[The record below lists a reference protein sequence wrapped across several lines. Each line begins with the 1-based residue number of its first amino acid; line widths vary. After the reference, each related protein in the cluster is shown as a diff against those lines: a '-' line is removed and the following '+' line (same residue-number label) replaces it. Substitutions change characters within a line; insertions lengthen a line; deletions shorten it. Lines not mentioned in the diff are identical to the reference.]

1 MDRSS
6 HKKCSIKKL
15 FLKILQSYR
24 ENICVGVSF
33 NKVAGLQARSYSSAV
48 AEKPNKG
55 GIAFKLVTDFIIRPF

>member
-1 MDRSS
+1 MLES
-6 HKKCSIKKL
+6 L
-15 FLKILQSYR
+15 
-24 ENICVGVSF
+24 F